1 MTLDILLKSMI
12 YYFYILECINGNRY
26 YGHTNDLARRIFE
39 HSKCKVKSTK
49 SKRPIRLVYFEEFD
63 SRKDAC
69 RYEMKFK
76 NGKTRKETI
85 DKLIKGFPKSKCQG
99 FNSQTAYG
107 L

>member
-1 MTLDILLKSMI
+1 MSH
-12 YYFYILECINGNRY
+12 YFYILECTNSNKY
-26 YGHTNDLARRIFE
+26 YGHTNNLARRIEE
-39 HSKCKVKSTK
+39 HNKGEVKSTK
-49 SKRPIRLVYFEEFD
+49 NKRPIRLVYFEEFD

-85 DKLIKGFPKSKCQG
+85 NKLIDRFAKSKCQG
-99 FNSQTAYG
+99 FNSQTACG